1 MGFWIGCELVKTL
14 ESSGIERPNTTSSSC
29 LPKKSRPTTPAFSLQ
44 QSQTPLTNS
53 QQTPTH
59 RRTGHFLEGRWIDFA
74 RKIWDSQ
81 SECLTPNCSD
91 FEHFAVAYWIFFI
104 YNFIFKMLFFIFG
117 RCPNNC
123 SIART
128 KNYFARLLQPPSSSY
143 AYAPTPQILLTATYH
158 FSWHF
163 TCRQLRFFLRQNI
176 QSQSFSH
183 QQSQAP
189 YIISALT
196 LSSCH
201 SPWFLSFYSCFE
213 IRNLHYPFQQSKQ
226 AIRFRSHPHTT
237 DFTHRHIFCSHFSV
251 CGALINMAKN
261 RMAAMMARRTRNGPC
276 LLRLRRLKL
285 PFNIILTAFTPRNA
299 KLYFRAGM
307 IQEQKRL
314 REWRS

>member
-1 MGFWIGCELVKTL
+1 MGFWTGCELVKNL
-14 ESSGIERPNTTSSSC
+14 ERSEIDRPNTTSSSC
-29 LPKKSRPTTPAFSLQ
+29 LPKKSTTPAFSLR
-44 QSQTPLTNS
+44 QSQMPLANS
-53 QQTPTH
+53 QQTPT
-59 RRTGHFLEGRWIDFA
+59 L
-74 RKIWDSQ
+74 
-81 SECLTPNCSD
+81 
-91 FEHFAVAYWIFFI
+91 
-104 YNFIFKMLFFIFG
+104 
-117 RCPNNC
+117 
-123 SIART
+123 
-128 KNYFARLLQPPSSSY
+128 
-143 AYAPTPQILLTATYH
+143 QILLTATYH

-213 IRNLHYPFQQSKQ
+213 IRNLHNPFQQSKQ

-285 PFNIILTAFTPRNA
+285 SFNIILTTFTPRNA